1 MRHCA
6 ENIIYRRLNN
16 IDYYN
21 RLHSEIE
28 SESNDE
34 TLGIFCCRTVD
45 IRVKI
50 ADRSQLKI

>member
-28 SESNDE
+28 NESNDE
-34 TLGIFCCRTVD
+34 TLGFSVVALLISV
-45 IRVKI
+45 
-50 ADRSQLKI
+50 